1 MKKRSDFS
9 RLMGYAGGHRVF
21 TYASLVLS
29 AVSALMALIP
39 FLYIWMIL
47 RDVLNAAPNYAQ
59 AVNIPHYGWMAV
71 LFAVLSYLIYIA
83 ALMCSHLSAF
93 RVATN
98 LRLAVSE
105 HLAVLPLGFAET
117 FGSGK
122 LRKIIHES
130 TGAAET
136 YLAHQLPDQYNA
148 IATPVGLLVL
158 LLAFDWR
165 LGLLSLAPVVLA
177 FLIMT
182 TMTGKRM
189 AEKMRQYGNALEA
202 MSNEAVEYVR
212 GIPVVKTFGQSVFSF
227 KKFKAAIDEYEKW
240 VVSYTK
246 DLRLPMMFYTAAVNG
261 VFAFLIAGG
270 LLFTTHGVTPEFLL
284 NLLFY
289 IIITPVISLT
299 LTRIMYMSENKMVV
313 ADALARIDSVL
324 ETAPMQVQAVPQYP
338 KDSAVT
344 LRDVHFSYDGKTEVI
359 KGVSL
364 DIQPGQTVA
373 FVGPSGGGK
382 STLANLVCRF
392 FDVQS
397 GSVRVGGADVR
408 AIPKEELMDT
418 ISFVFQNSRL
428 LKGSILDNVRLGR
441 AQATEAE
448 VLAVLKAAQ
457 CMDIVEKFP
466 AGIHTVIGTKGV
478 YLSGGEQQRIAI
490 ARAMLRNAPILLL
503 DEATAFA
510 DPDNEA
516 KVQAAFAQLAKGKTV
531 LMIAHRLSTVANADC
546 IYVVQDGQIVESGT
560 KDELCALNGL
570 FARMWQEYQA
580 SVQWKVASNADV
592 YTSAR
597 FALQNACWKIPNPF
611 RSVPCRCRLGIFL
624 RSVYGFN
631 QSNSRSSKPVT
642 VSNRRVRTSII
653 SLMSSAGRQSAPA
666 IRRMALTSAAVSNS
680 QRQRKRNNAAY
691 ACSAGQGMNC
701 GARSKYC
708 TRTAQY
714 HWRSA
719 GESPAE
725 ASSRASAIRAEKSSR
740 NASRASWSK

>member
-1 MKKRSDFS
+1 MKKQSDLS
-9 RLMGYAGGHRVF
+9 RLMGYAGNYRYF
-21 TYASLVLS
+21 TYASWVLS
-29 AVSALMALIP
+29 AASALVALVP
-39 FLYIWMIL
+39 FVYIWKIL

-177 FLIMT
+177 FLIMA

-227 KKFKAAIDEYEKW
+227 KKFKATIDEYEKW
-240 VVSYTK
+240 VIAYTK
-246 DLRLPMMFYTAAVNG
+246 ELRMPMMLYTAAING
-261 VFAFLIAGG
+261 VFAFLIVGG
-270 LLFTTHGVTPEFLL
+270 LLFTRNGVTSEFLL

-299 LTRIMYMSENKMVV
+299 LTRIMYMSENELVV
-313 ADALARIDSVL
+313 ADALARVDSVL
-324 ETAPMQVQAVPQYP
+324 DAEPVPENDHPRHP
-338 KDSAVT
+338 KDASVS
-344 LRDVHFSYDGKTEVI
+344 LKDVHFSYDGKTDVI

-364 DIQPGQTVA
+364 KIQPGQMVA

-382 STLANLVCRF
+382 STLANLICRF

-408 AIPKEELMDT
+408 DIPKEELMDT

-441 AQATEAE
+441 PQATEAE
-448 VLAVLKAAQ
+448 VLAALKAAQ
-457 CMDIVEKFP
+457 CMDIIEKFP

-490 ARAMLRNAPILLL
+490 ARAMLKNAPILIL

-516 KVQAAFAQLAKGKTV
+516 KVQAAFARLAKGKTV

-546 IYVVQDGQIVESGT
+546 IYVVQDGRITETGT
-560 KDELCALNGL
+560 KDELCAQNGL
-570 FARMWQEYQA
+570 FARMWQDYQA
-580 SVQWKVASNADV
+580 SVQWKVA
-592 YTSAR
+592 
-597 FALQNACWKIPNPF
+597 KE
-611 RSVPCRCRLGIFL
+611 G
-624 RSVYGFN
+624 
-631 QSNSRSSKPVT
+631 
-642 VSNRRVRTSII
+642 
-653 SLMSSAGRQSAPA
+653 
-666 IRRMALTSAAVSNS
+666 
-680 QRQRKRNNAAY
+680 
-691 ACSAGQGMNC
+691 
-701 GARSKYC
+701 
-708 TRTAQY
+708 
-714 HWRSA
+714 
-719 GESPAE
+719 
-725 ASSRASAIRAEKSSR
+725 
-740 NASRASWSK
+740 

>member
-1 MKKRSDFS
+1 MKKQSDLS
-9 RLMGYAGGHRVF
+9 RLMGYAGNHRYF
-21 TYASLVLS
+21 TYASWVLS
-29 AVSALMALIP
+29 AVSALVALVP
-39 FLYIWMIL
+39 FVYIWKIL
-47 RDVLNAAPNYAQ
+47 RDVLNAAPDYAQ

-71 LFAVLSYLIYIA
+71 LFAVLAYLIYIA

-98 LRLAVSE
+98 LRLEVSE
-105 HLAVLPLGFAET
+105 HLATLPLGFTET

-136 YLAHQLPDQYNA
+136 FLAHQLPDKYNA
-148 IATPVGLLVL
+148 MATPIGLLVL
-158 LLAFDWR
+158 LLVFDWR
-165 LGLLSLAPVVLA
+165 LGLLSLVPVALGFV
-177 FLIMT
+177 IMSA
-182 TMTGKRM
+182 MTGRRM
-189 AEKMRQYGNALEA
+189 ADKMRQYGNALES

-227 KKFKAAIDEYEKW
+227 KKFKATIDEYEKW
-240 VVSYTK
+240 VIAYTK
-246 DLRLPMMFYTAAVNG
+246 ELRMPMMLYTAAING
-261 VFAFLIAGG
+261 VFAFLIVGG
-270 LLFTTHGVTPEFLL
+270 LLFTRNGVTSEFLL

-299 LTRIMYMSENKMVV
+299 LTRIMYMSENELVV
-313 ADALARIDSVL
+313 ADALARVDSVL
-324 ETAPMQVQAVPQYP
+324 DAEPVPENDHPRHP
-338 KDSAVT
+338 KDASVS
-344 LRDVHFSYDGKTEVI
+344 LKDVHFSYDGKTDVI

-364 DIQPGQTVA
+364 KIQPGQMVA

-408 AIPKEELMDT
+408 DIPKEELMDT

-441 AQATEAE
+441 PQATEAE
-448 VLAVLKAAQ
+448 VLAALKAAQ

-466 AGIHTVIGTKGV
+466 EGIHTVIGTKGV

-490 ARAMLRNAPILLL
+490 ARAMLKNAPILLL

-560 KDELCALNGL
+560 KDELCAQNGL
-570 FARMWQEYQA
+570 FARMWQDYQA
-580 SVQWKVASNADV
+580 SVQWKVA
-592 YTSAR
+592 
-597 FALQNACWKIPNPF
+597 KE
-611 RSVPCRCRLGIFL
+611 G
-624 RSVYGFN
+624 
-631 QSNSRSSKPVT
+631 
-642 VSNRRVRTSII
+642 
-653 SLMSSAGRQSAPA
+653 
-666 IRRMALTSAAVSNS
+666 
-680 QRQRKRNNAAY
+680 
-691 ACSAGQGMNC
+691 
-701 GARSKYC
+701 
-708 TRTAQY
+708 
-714 HWRSA
+714 
-719 GESPAE
+719 
-725 ASSRASAIRAEKSSR
+725 
-740 NASRASWSK
+740 

>member
-1 MKKRSDFS
+1 MKKQSDLS
-9 RLMGYAGGHRVF
+9 RLMGYAGNYRYF
-21 TYASLVLS
+21 TYASWVLS
-29 AVSALMALIP
+29 AISALVALVP
-39 FLYIWMIL
+39 FVYIWKIL
-47 RDVLNAAPNYAQ
+47 RDVLNAAPDYAQ

-71 LFAVLSYLIYIA
+71 LFAVLAYLIYIA

-98 LRLAVSE
+98 LRLEVSE
-105 HLAVLPLGFAET
+105 HLATLPLGFTET

-136 YLAHQLPDQYNA
+136 FLAHQLPDKYNA
-148 IATPVGLLVL
+148 MATPIGLLVL
-158 LLAFDWR
+158 LLVFDWR
-165 LGLLSLAPVVLA
+165 LGLLSLVPVALGFV
-177 FLIMT
+177 IMSA
-182 TMTGKRM
+182 MTGRRM
-189 AEKMRQYGNALEA
+189 ADKMRQYGNALES

-227 KKFKAAIDEYEKW
+227 KKFKATIDEYEKW
-240 VVSYTK
+240 VIAYTK
-246 DLRLPMMFYTAAVNG
+246 ELRMPMMLYTAAING
-261 VFAFLIAGG
+261 VFAFLIVGG
-270 LLFTTHGVTPEFLL
+270 LLFTRNGVTSEFLL

-299 LTRIMYMSENKMVV
+299 LTRIMYMSENELVV
-313 ADALARIDSVL
+313 ADALARVDSVL
-324 ETAPMQVQAVPQYP
+324 DAEPVPENDHPQHP
-338 KDSAVT
+338 KDASVS
-344 LRDVHFSYDGKTEVI
+344 LKDVHFSYDGKTDVI
-359 KGVSL
+359 EGVSL
-364 DIQPGQTVA
+364 KIQPGQMVA

-382 STLANLVCRF
+382 STLANLICRF

-408 AIPKEELMDT
+408 DIPKEELMDT

-448 VLAVLKAAQ
+448 VLAALKAAQ
-457 CMDIVEKFP
+457 CMDIIEKFP

-490 ARAMLRNAPILLL
+490 ARAMLKNVPILIL

-560 KDELCALNGL
+560 KDELCAQNGL

-580 SVQWKVASNADV
+580 SVQWKVA
-592 YTSAR
+592 
-597 FALQNACWKIPNPF
+597 KE
-611 RSVPCRCRLGIFL
+611 G
-624 RSVYGFN
+624 
-631 QSNSRSSKPVT
+631 
-642 VSNRRVRTSII
+642 
-653 SLMSSAGRQSAPA
+653 
-666 IRRMALTSAAVSNS
+666 
-680 QRQRKRNNAAY
+680 
-691 ACSAGQGMNC
+691 
-701 GARSKYC
+701 
-708 TRTAQY
+708 
-714 HWRSA
+714 
-719 GESPAE
+719 
-725 ASSRASAIRAEKSSR
+725 
-740 NASRASWSK
+740 

>member
-1 MKKRSDFS
+1 MKKQSDFS
-9 RLMGYAGGHRVF
+9 RLMGYAGRYRVF
-21 TYASLVLS
+21 TYASWVLS
-29 AVSALMALIP
+29 AISALTALVP
-39 FLYIWMIL
+39 FLYIWKIL

-177 FLIMT
+177 FLIMA
-182 TMTGKRM
+182 TMTGKQM
-189 AEKMRQYGNALEA
+189 AEKMRQYGNALES

-227 KKFKAAIDEYEKW
+227 KKFKATIDEYEKW
-240 VVSYTK
+240 VISYTK

-270 LLFTTHGVTPEFLL
+270 LLFTAHGVTPEFLL

-299 LTRIMYMSENKMVV
+299 LTRMMYMSESKMVV

-324 ETAPMQVQAVPQYP
+324 EAAPMQVQAVPQYP
-338 KDSAVT
+338 KDSSVT

-364 DIQPGQTVA
+364 EIQPGQTVA

-382 STLANLVCRF
+382 TTV
-392 FDVQS
+392 
-397 GSVRVGGADVR
+397 
-408 AIPKEELMDT
+408 
-418 ISFVFQNSRL
+418 SRL
-428 LKGSILDNVRLGR
+428 AARFWDYQKGSITVGGMEVSRIDPEKLMSLYSIVFQDVTLFDNTILENIRLGR
-441 AQATEAE
+441 KGATDEE
-448 VLAVLKAAQ
+448 VLAAAKLAN
-457 CMDIVEKFP
+457 CEEFAEKLP
-466 AGIHTVIGTKGV
+466 DKWNTNIGENGCA
-478 YLSGGEQQRIAI
+478 LSGGERQRISI
-490 ARAMLRNAPILLL
+490 ARAFLKDAPIILL
-503 DEATAFA
+503 DEATASL
-510 DPDNEA
+510 DVENETA
-516 KVQAAFAQLAKGKTV
+516 IQEALSRLIKDKTV
-531 LMIAHRLSTVANADC
+531 LIIAHRMRTVSSADK
-546 IYVVQDGQIVESGT
+546 IVVLKDG
-560 KDELCALNGL
+560 A
-570 FARMWQEYQA
+570 
-580 SVQWKVASNADV
+580 VAEQGSPAQ
-592 YTSAR
+592 
-597 FALQNACWKIPNPF
+597 LLHKG
-611 RSVPCRCRLGIFL
+611 GIFAHMVQL
-624 RSVYGFN
+624 QTKSQGW
-631 QSNSRSSKPVT
+631 
-642 VSNRRVRTSII
+642 
-653 SLMSSAGRQSAPA
+653 SLVKA
-666 IRRMALTSAAVSNS
+666 
-680 QRQRKRNNAAY
+680 
-691 ACSAGQGMNC
+691 
-701 GARSKYC
+701 
-708 TRTAQY
+708 
-714 HWRSA
+714 
-719 GESPAE
+719 
-725 ASSRASAIRAEKSSR
+725 
-740 NASRASWSK
+740 